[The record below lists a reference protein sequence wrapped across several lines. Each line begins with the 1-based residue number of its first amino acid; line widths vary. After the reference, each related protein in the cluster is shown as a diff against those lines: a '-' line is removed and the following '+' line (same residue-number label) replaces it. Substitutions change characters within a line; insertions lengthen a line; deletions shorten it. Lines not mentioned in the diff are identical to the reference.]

1 MSEAERR
8 AAIREWM
15 DRIRLEDGNMP
26 RNWMYWRRLY
36 LEGLEAEERSVVFT
50 ASSGDTY
57 TRCGKTREVTK

>member
-15 DRIRLEDGNMP
+15 ERIADPDGRMP
-26 RNWMYWRRLY
+26 RNWMMWRRLY
-36 LEGLEAEERSVVFT
+36 LEGLEAEERSVVFA

>member
-36 LEGLEAEERSVVFT
+36 LEPESVPKSGKK
-50 ASSGDTY
+50 SSTL
-57 TRCGKTREVTK
+57 CAIVS